1 MHKTIPVFD
10 ICCSVFQL
18 TKLKQI
24 QLTSD
29 PADAASVRFLGA
41 DILKRRVALARCSLA
56 VPKLAGSR
64 CEPCVI
70 PWDDT
75 DNLCKKE
82 KKSLQCVNSGCNII

>member
-64 CEPCVI
+64 CEPCAI
-70 PWDDT
+70 LGMALISF
-75 DNLCKKE
+75 N
-82 KKSLQCVNSGCNII
+82 QFRGCYYQPGVALG